1 MLLVVLKGKKLLL
14 NLFIVYELDSWP
26 SDLNTDFTLGSCLF
40 GCAKLTKNTDPDK
53 YSYNGYGVGF
63 DARGYQS
70 LPDGSVDKNVI
81 IFGVNMSS
89 SVQIDNKGKNV
100 LILDKRPTQG
110 LNHTLTA
117 ETHSIF
123 N

>member
-1 MLLVVLKGKKLLL
+1 MLL

-26 SDLNTDFTLGSCLF
+26 SDLNTNFTLGSCLF

-63 DARGYQS
+63 DAHGYQS

-81 IFGVNMSS
+81 IFGVNMSL

>member
-1 MLLVVLKGKKLLL
+1 MA
-14 NLFIVYELDSWP
+14 IR
-26 SDLNTDFTLGSCLF
+26 LNTDFTLGSCLF

-53 YSYNGYGVGF
+53 YSDNSYAVRF

-70 LPDGSVDKNVI
+70 LPDGSVGKNVI

-89 SVQIDNKGKNV
+89 SVNFDNKGKNV
-100 LILDKRPTQG
+100 LILDKKTNTRIKSYV
-110 LNHTLTA
+110 NSRN
-117 ETHSIF
+117 SIF